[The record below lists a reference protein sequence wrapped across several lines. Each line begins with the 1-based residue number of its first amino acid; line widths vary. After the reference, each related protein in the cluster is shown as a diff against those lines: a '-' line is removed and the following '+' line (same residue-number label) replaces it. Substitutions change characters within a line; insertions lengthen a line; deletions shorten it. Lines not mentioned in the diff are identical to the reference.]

1 MAIGRGRESVV
12 EVGLRRILCVSHGSK
27 QPDLHGDGEGTSR
40 HLVYQPLQVAHLGAG
55 AELEAKGPQQL
66 PEISQLLIG
75 RRGVHPR
82 QDRQVLVDEIAGDR
96 LVGRQHE
103 FFDKRMRRI
112 PLLPVDTIDLAIL
125 AHPDLQLGQ
134 IEKESASASPGI
146 LERISQERHTGEDLL
161 VFLPVRRELGAV
173 NLLALE

>member
-1 MAIGRGRESVV
+1 MEIR
-12 EVGLRRILCVSHGSK
+12 LRRILGMAHGS
-27 QPDLHGDGEGTSR
+27 QQADLHGDGEGAAG
-40 HLVYQPLQVAHLGAG
+40 HLVHQPLQVADLGAG
-55 AELEAKGPQQL
+55 AELKTQGSEKL
-66 PEISQLLIG
+66 PEIRELLIG

-82 QDRQVLVDEIAGDR
+82 QDRQVLVNEVAGDR

-112 PLLPVDTIDLAIL
+112 PLFPVDTIDLAIL

-134 IEKESASASPGI
+134 IEKESASASAGI
-146 LERISQERHTGEDLL
+146 LERISQERDTGEDLL
-161 VFLPVRRELGAV
+161 VLLSVRRELVAV